1 MTVSVELT
9 SREPRQIWLN
19 DTRATERFLLPPIR
33 HVAHQVELERCHRRA
48 VEITRAALNF
58 FFGSTKSV
66 ILQLVPPSQLTAFDA
81 VCERSQT
88 SHDPT

>member
-58 FFGSTKSV
+58 FLAAQKVLYCNLSHR
-66 ILQLVPPSQLTAFDA
+66 PS
-81 VCERSQT
+81 
-88 SHDPT
+88 